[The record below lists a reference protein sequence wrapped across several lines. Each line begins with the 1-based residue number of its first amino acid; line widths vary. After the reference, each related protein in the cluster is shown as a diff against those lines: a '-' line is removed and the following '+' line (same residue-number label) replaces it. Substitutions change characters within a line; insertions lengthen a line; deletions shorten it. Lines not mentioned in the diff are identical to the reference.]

1 MSLHSHDEISWFC
14 IKETSAQ
21 PSFCFCSLFAV
32 TVYYFKQYLFVL
44 FKLYSILCTCLLGW
58 LHRIQCAPPP
68 LFLGMGGQ
76 FADLKRGLAKK
87 MGGGG
92 VFEGAGDTTMH
103 TMVYKGPQKT
113 TTKTKNFSV
122 IHDIFTRNCVIYF
135 MWKICSNRQ
144 WNKMLLW
151 MCLIIFHMGSF
162 I

>member
-1 MSLHSHDEISWFC
+1 MFC
-14 IKETSAQ
+14 LNFT
-21 PSFCFCSLFAV
+21 PSCVLVYLDDS
-32 TVYYFKQYLFVL
+32 TVYSV
-44 FKLYSILCTCLLGW
+44 
-58 LHRIQCAPPP
+58 HPPP

-92 VFEGAGDTTMH
+92 VFEGADDTTMH

-135 MWKICSNRQ
+135 M
-144 WNKMLLW
+144 
-151 MCLIIFHMGSF
+151 
-162 I
+162 